1 MSARSSGKRRA
12 KTLAF
17 VLVLELVV
25 GAAIW
30 FSSMPSSAEAQPQP
44 PTSSAPAPAPEAK
57 KKCATPPKFWKVNNC
72 VTHDLFGRG
81 TVTKVSGKGEQ
92 PEVVVD
98 FGDGGTIHLKTGSS
112 LKACKRSLSDDLLPI
127 GILII
132 VITIVV
138 IRLPKVELGHTD
150 AFRKRRLLNW
160 LPLGLSYS
168 FLYFGRYN
176 IKMFQGEFEG
186 GLTAT
191 QYGTVFGVGSL
202 VYGISFLLNGPLT
215 DRWGGR
221 KTILIATAGSGA
233 ANGLMGYMA
242 LSGNT
247 FGMSPTVAFSVAFAL
262 NMYFQSFGGVSIV
275 KVNAAWFHLR
285 ERGTFG
291 GIFGILISLGL
302 YFAYDVGKRIVDLT
316 VTEKGDTAHWL
327 FWIPAAILFLFFFL
341 SYVFV
346 RNTPSD
352 TGHPDFD
359 LGDATNAEEK
369 LSVKQVF
376 IKLLTHPVILI
387 ISFVEL
393 CSGFLRQAILQWGV
407 DFGRAL
413 GLGDDSRGWFD
424 SFVFQ
429 NWGMVSCIAGITGGI
444 FAGAISDHMFGSRRS
459 PVSGVLYGIMLVGAI
474 AIVPLLSAEPGAI
487 GWVVAM
493 MSMAIIGV
501 HGMLTAT
508 ASADFA
514 GKKNTGM
521 AVGIIDGFV
530 YVGSTIQSFLYG
542 AMLPSSKIIGP
553 DGCPMANPEAAD
565 ASNWIVWPAA
575 MIPVALIG
583 FALTLKIWN
592 ARPTRGGG
600 GGH

>member
-1 MSARSSGKRRA
+1 MSARASKR
-12 KTLAF
+12 TLAIVLF
-17 VLVLELVV
+17 VELAIGGVV
-25 GAAIW
+25 W
-30 FSSMPSSAEAQPQP
+30 FTTRPSDAEAQPQP
-44 PTSSAPAPAPEAK
+44 SASSAPAPVAD
-57 KKCATPPKFWKVNNC
+57 KKCAPIPKEWKPNGC
-72 VTHDLFGRG
+72 VMHAVL
-81 TVTKVSGKGEQ
+81 GKGTIISANGMGRTA
-92 PEVVVD
+92 EVVVEFD
-98 FGDGGTIHLKTGSS
+98 TGKQTVSGEALKG
-112 LKACKRSLSDDLLPI
+112 CKRSLVDDLLPI
-127 GILII
+127 GILIV
-132 VITIVV
+132 VITLV
-138 IRLPKVELGHTD
+138 ILRLPRVELGHTT

-186 GLTAT
+186 GLTAS
-191 QYGTVFGVGSL
+191 QYGTVFGVGSA
-202 VYGISFLLNGPLT
+202 VYGLSFLLNGPLT

-221 KTILIATAGSGA
+221 KTILIATMGSGF
-233 ANGLMGYMA
+233 ANALMGYMA
-242 LSGNT
+242 ISGNT
-247 FGMSPTVAFSVAFAL
+247 FGMSPTVAYAVAFAI
-262 NMYFQSFGGVSIV
+262 NMYFQSFGAVSIV

-327 FWIPAAILFLFFFL
+327 FWIPAVILWLFFVL
-341 SYVFV
+341 SYLFV
-346 RNTPSD
+346 RNQPSD
-352 TGHPDFD
+352 TGHPNFD
-359 LGDATNAEEK
+359 LGDASSEER
-369 LSVKQVF
+369 LTVGQVF

-407 DFGRAL
+407 DFGKAL
-413 GLGDDSRGWFD
+413 GLNDDSNSFFD
-424 SFVFQ
+424 GFVFQ
-429 NWGMVSCIAGITGGI
+429 NCGMVSCIAGITGGI
-444 FAGAISDHMFGSRRS
+444 FAGAISDHLFGSRRS
-459 PVSGVLYGIMLVGAI
+459 PVSGFLYGIMLVGAI
-474 AIVPLLSAEPGAI
+474 AIVPLLGSYPGAI
-487 GWVVAM
+487 GWVVAL

-514 GKKNTGM
+514 GKANTGM

-542 AMLPSSKIIGP
+542 AMLPSSKVIGP
-553 DGCPMANPEAAD
+553 DGCPMVNPAASD
-565 ASNWIVWPAA
+565 PGNWVVWPYA

-583 FALTLKIWN
+583 FLLTLKIWN
-592 ARPTRGGG
+592 ARPTKGGG